1 MRNMLTF
8 LVLIIKSPCML
19 TTEKWEHSINLGISI
34 SATIMIYVDIP
45 VLEQR
50 TWHNLNEYDTDE

>member
-1 MRNMLTF
+1 
-8 LVLIIKSPCML
+8 ML

-34 SATIMIYVDIP
+34 SATIMIYADIP
-45 VLEQR
+45 ILEQR